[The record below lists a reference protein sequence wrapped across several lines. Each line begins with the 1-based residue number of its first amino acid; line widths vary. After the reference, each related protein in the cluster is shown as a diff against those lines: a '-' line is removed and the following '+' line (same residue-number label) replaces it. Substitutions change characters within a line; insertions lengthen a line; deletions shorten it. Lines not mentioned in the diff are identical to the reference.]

1 MSRIRSDPGLRL
13 ELFATDVRRR
23 RGALHLR
30 ELAASIGVSAS
41 TLSRVENEHKAPDLR
56 TFAALCRWLGTD
68 PGRYLGL
75 TKKAGRA

>member
-1 MSRIRSDPGLRL
+1 MSRMVSQQGLRL
-13 ELFATDVRRR
+13 ELLAGDVRRC
-23 RGALHLR
+23 RGATPMRQLGETL
-30 ELAASIGVSAS
+30 GVSAS